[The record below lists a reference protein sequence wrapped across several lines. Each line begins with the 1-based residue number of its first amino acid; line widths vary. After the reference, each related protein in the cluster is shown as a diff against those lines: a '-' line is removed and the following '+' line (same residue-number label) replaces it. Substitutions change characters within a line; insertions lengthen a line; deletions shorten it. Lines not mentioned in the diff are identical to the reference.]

1 MSNTPYDDVFRTLL
15 NDCPKLI
22 IPVINEIFHEQYSGT
37 EEIRFLPNEH
47 FINKQGG
54 KEEERI
60 TDCAFVIQAPEPK
73 TYHVECQSTP
83 DNSMLARF
91 FEYDAQI
98 ALDNGKIEGNVLTV
112 EFPNSAVLFLRC
124 DQKTPDKMRVC
135 LRSPQGELVYEIP
148 VMKQKNYKIEE
159 LFQKELLF
167 LVPFHIFI
175 HENKLLEYNESKAKL
190 EELKQEYG
198 HIREQLEELSKA
210 RYVDEY
216 TKCTLIDMSGKVLEH
231 LANNYQNVKEG
242 VKSVMGGKVLEY
254 EAKTIRNE
262 GISQGRIETYI
273 ELLNDGL
280 ITLKEAA
287 KRLNI
292 SEEDLAEYRDRGQN
306 ELV

>member
-124 DQKTPDKMRVC
+124 DQNT
-135 LRSPQGELVYEIP
+135 
-148 VMKQKNYKIEE
+148 
-159 LFQKELLF
+159 
-167 LVPFHIFI
+167 
-175 HENKLLEYNESKAKL
+175 
-190 EELKQEYG
+190 
-198 HIREQLEELSKA
+198 
-210 RYVDEY
+210 
-216 TKCTLIDMSGKVLEH
+216 
-231 LANNYQNVKEG
+231 
-242 VKSVMGGKVLEY
+242 
-254 EAKTIRNE
+254 
-262 GISQGRIETYI
+262 
-273 ELLNDGL
+273 
-280 ITLKEAA
+280 
-287 KRLNI
+287 
-292 SEEDLAEYRDRGQN
+292 
-306 ELV
+306 